1 MNINDFKQKAQAAV
15 KHYEETLGT
24 VRTGRANPAL
34 VENLEIDAYGS
45 KMPLNQ
51 LASISAPEPRLISIS
66 VWDKDV
72 VNNIVEA
79 IKKSDLNLNPV
90 ADSTLIRLNIPAMTE
105 ERRKELVKLV
115 GKYAE
120 DCKIV
125 LRNIRREFMDD
136 LKKREKDLKLPE
148 NEVKSEEQKVDSEI
162 KVFNDQVDKIGEGK
176 EKELMT
182 I

>member
-1 MNINDFKQKAQAAV
+1 MTINDFKQKAAV
-15 KHYEETLGT
+15 AIQHFEETLQT

-34 VENLEIDAYGS
+34 VENLEVEAYGS
-45 KMPLNQ
+45 RMPLNQ
-51 LASISAPEPRLISIS
+51 LASISAPEPRMISIS
-66 VWDKDV
+66 AWDKDV
-72 VNNIVEA
+72 VNAIAEA
-79 IKKSDLNLNPV
+79 IKKSDLNLNPAV
-90 ADSTLIRLNIPAMTE
+90 DGTLIRLNIPAMTE
-105 ERRKELVKLV
+105 DRRKELTKVV

-148 NEVKSEEQKVDSEI
+148 NEVKSEEQKVDTEI
-162 KVFNDQVDKIGEGK
+162 KSFNEQIDRLGEAK

>member
-1 MNINDFKQKAQAAV
+1 MTIAEFKQKASKAIE
-15 KHYEETLGT
+15 HFEETLRT
-24 VRTGRANPAL
+24 VRTGRANPSL
-34 VENLEIDAYGS
+34 VENLEVDAYGS
-45 KMPLNQ
+45 KMPLMQ
-51 LASISAPEPRLISIS
+51 LASISAPEPRMISIS

-79 IKKSDLNLNPV
+79 IKKSDLNLNPTV
-90 ADSTLIRLNIPAMTE
+90 DTTLIRLNIPAMTE

-120 DCKIV
+120 DTKIS

-148 NEVKSEEQKVDSEI
+148 NEVKSEENKVDTEI
-162 KVFNDQVDKIGEGK
+162 KSFNDQVDKIAGEK

>member
-1 MNINDFKQKAQAAV
+1 MTINDFKQKAQKAIE
-15 KHYEETLGT
+15 HFEETLLT
-24 VRTGRANPAL
+24 VRTGRANPSL
-34 VENLEIDAYGS
+34 VENLDIDAYGS

-51 LASISAPEPRLISIS
+51 LASISAPEPRMISIS

-79 IKKSDLNLNPV
+79 IKKSDLGLNPV
-90 ADSTLIRLNIPAMTE
+90 VDSTLIRLNIPAMTE
-105 ERRKELVKLV
+105 ERRKELVKVV
-115 GKYAE
+115 GKYSE
-120 DCKIV
+120 ETKVV
-125 LRNIRREFMDD
+125 LRNVRREFMDA

-148 NEVKSEEQKVDSEI
+148 NEVKSEESKIDTEI
-162 KVFNDQVDKIGEGK
+162 KSFNDQVDKIAGEK